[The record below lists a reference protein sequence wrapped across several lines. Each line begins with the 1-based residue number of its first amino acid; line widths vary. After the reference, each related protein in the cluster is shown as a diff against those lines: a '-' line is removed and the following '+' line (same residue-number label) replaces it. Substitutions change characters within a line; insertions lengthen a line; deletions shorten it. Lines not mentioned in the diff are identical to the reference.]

1 METLMKC
8 YPLVFSFPDTVAG
21 DGYIARVTMHGR
33 ALLVEEDDGDVWM
46 FGVQPG
52 GIAGGD
58 HVREVAFA
66 EFQQSYRTVL
76 FDIAAEVRSFEEFKT
91 AVEEFFGTINEPDL
105 KNWEHARQEV
115 RNARTSLPGLPTQ
128 TDHATPS
135 LAIEK
140 LALENIKPTANQ
152 FPSISKA
159 A

>member
-1 METLMKC
+1 
-8 YPLVFSFPDTVAG
+8 
-21 DGYIARVTMHGR
+21 
-33 ALLVEEDDGDVWM
+33 
-46 FGVQPG
+46 
-52 GIAGGD
+52 
-58 HVREVAFA
+58 
-66 EFQQSYRTVL
+66 VL